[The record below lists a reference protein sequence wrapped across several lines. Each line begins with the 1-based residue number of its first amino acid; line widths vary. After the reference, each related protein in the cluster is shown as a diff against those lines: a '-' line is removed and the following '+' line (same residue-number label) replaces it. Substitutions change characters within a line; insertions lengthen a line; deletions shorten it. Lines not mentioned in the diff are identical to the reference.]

1 MQQGVHFIGIDKTI
15 EALTEFAPVGGWGL
29 FQGKQPVVTG
39 ETLDTLETWL
49 ERFAESGTTAGFTV
63 RLYDSSPPYV
73 WGTPYLCSF
82 NIKVTDTYSGMGM
95 GGYNNKLM
103 ERIEKLEKGDKE
115 GSKDF
120 GDIVMGWFEN
130 PEQLDIVAGVIRK
143 IMGKDVNQQTMGAI
157 TDKLI
162 PQTKD
167 EEVQRLARALDTL
180 EKRDPKLVKH
190 LEQLAAMD
198 DLTFN
203 VVMTKLNAL

>member
-1 MQQGVHFIGIDKTI
+1 MQSGVHFIGVEKTL
-15 EALTEFAPVGGWGL
+15 EALTEFTAAAGWGL

-39 ETLDTLETWL
+39 EGLNTLETWL
-49 ERFAESGTTAGFTV
+49 DRFEESGTTAGFTV
-63 RLYDSSPPYV
+63 RLYDTSPPYV

-82 NIKVTDTYSGMGM
+82 NIKLTDTYSGMGIS
-95 GGYNNKLM
+95 GYNNKLM

-120 GDIVMGWFEN
+120 GDVVMGWFEN

-143 IMGKDVNQQTMGAI
+143 LMGKETPQTMGAI
-157 TDKLI
+157 TDQLV
-162 PQTKD
+162 PQSKD
-167 EEVQRLARALDTL
+167 EQVNRLAKALDVL
-180 EKRDPKLVKH
+180 ERRDPKLVNH

-203 VVMTKLNAL
+203 MVMTKLNAL